1 MTNLTYLS
9 GWKPELCIQLNDGHN
24 RKADFNRLLV
34 KNFPSTKTMQE
45 ESEFIDANRES
56 VILKMKD
63 DFQESIDE
71 GGSHSSLYFTFNT
84 TYTYLRW
91 CDKENIRAFTQL
103 SIEEYMAALYK
114 KVLLGSLKK
123 STYRKNRSRLFIT
136 FTLHLDLPANWFDNI
151 TVLDSSD
158 TESFESYSRSDLNQ
172 LLPFLMKLFNQTY
185 EQFIENPSKH
195 IEAHKLTETMVFRW
209 KGDTYKLCAGIS
221 KMMCSATFLLAY
233 YTYTNT
239 SDLFKLKQP
248 KNTSF
253 SVGET
258 WYTMPTDKRRAFK
271 MIQVE
276 LGDHGVLEIPKHS
289 ITFFDKLLK
298 ASRIL
303 NKDDDALLFNT
314 IAYKQLRPMK
324 AATLQ
329 DFIRLWIEKHFIFTD
344 QTGRRLRPVI
354 SRFRETGSQL
364 TAYHQ
369 GKLANDIM
377 LNNTP
382 NTRKKSYSTGNKYTN
397 IGMMQD
403 TLSIRQEQAQA
414 KVSTKEAQQNIAID
428 VLVIEQEYK
437 AHIPNLS
444 NTPNGGSCANPFNT
458 KAEKYTRKA
467 LRHGLAKEG
476 ERLACADLLACFG
489 CPEQVIVQ
497 SVNDIWS
504 LLSFKLC
511 IEEAMYL
518 HLDAH
523 HYRKNFEDIIRYI
536 ENQILPKIKKTVIKQ
551 AELRISNEGQH
562 PLWSDS
568 DSILEL
574 APSQSNKEH
583 S

>member
-1 MTNLTYLS
+1 MTELTYLS
-9 GWKPELCIQLNDGHN
+9 GWKPELCIQLNNGHN
-24 RKADFNRLLV
+24 CKADFNRLLV
-34 KNFPSTKTMQE
+34 KYFPSTKTMQQE
-45 ESEFIDANRES
+45 NDFIDANRER

-63 DFQESIDE
+63 QFQASIDE
-71 GGSHSSLYFTFNT
+71 GGSHSSLYFTFNNI
-84 TYTYLRW
+84 YQYVSW
-91 CDKENIRAFTQL
+91 CDKENSRAFTRI
-103 SIEEYMAALYK
+103 SIEEYMNALYQ

-123 STYRKNRSRLFIT
+123 STYKKNRSRLFVT
-136 FTLHLDLPANWFDNI
+136 FTKTLDLPTSWFDNI
-151 TVLDSSD
+151 TVLNSSD
-158 TESFESYSRSDLNQ
+158 TEPFEAYSRSDLNQ
-172 LLPFLMKLFNQTY
+172 LLPFLIKLFNQTY
-185 EQFIENPSKH
+185 QQFIDNPDTH
-195 IEAHKLTETMVFRW
+195 IEANKQTPTMVFVW
-209 KGDTYKLCAGIS
+209 KRDTYKLCGGIS

-233 YTYTNT
+233 YTYANT
-239 SDLFKLKQP
+239 CDLFKLKQP

-253 SVGET
+253 SLDEA
-258 WYTMPTDKRRAFK
+258 WYTMPTFKRRAFK

-276 LGDHGVLEIPKHS
+276 MGDHGVLEMPKHS

-298 ASRIL
+298 ASKIL
-303 NKDDDALLFNT
+303 NKGDDKLLLKT
-314 IAYKQLRPMK
+314 IAYRQLKPMK
-324 AATLQ
+324 ATTLQ
-329 DFIRLWIEKHFIFTD
+329 DFLRLWVEKHFVFTD

-382 NTRKKSYSTGNKYTN
+382 HTRKKSYSTGNKYTN

-414 KVSTKEAQQNIAID
+414 KVSTKEAQRNIAID

-444 NTPNGGSCANPFNT
+444 NTPNGGSCANPFNK

-497 SVNDIWS
+497 SVHNIWS

-523 HYRKNFEDIIRYI
+523 HYRKNFENIIHYI
-536 ENQILPKIKKTVIKQ
+536 ENRILPKLSKTVIKQ
-551 AELRISNEGQH
+551 AELRICNEGQH
-562 PLWSDS
+562 PLWSDY
-568 DSILEL
+568 DSIIEL
-574 APSQSNKEH
+574 VPTQTNKEH

>member
-1 MTNLTYLS
+1 MTEITYLT
-9 GWKPELCIQLNDGHN
+9 GWKPELCIQLHDDHN
-24 RKADFNRLLV
+24 RRADFNRFLV
-34 KNFPSTKTMQE
+34 KNLPSTKELQQE
-45 ESEFIDANRES
+45 NYFIDANRKEI
-56 VILKMKD
+56 VLNMRD
-63 DFQESIDE
+63 RFQESIDE
-71 GGSHSSLYFTFNT
+71 GGSHYSLYFTFNT
-84 TYTYLRW
+84 TYQYLKW
-91 CDKENIRAFTQL
+91 CDKENIRAFTKL
-103 SIEEYMAALYK
+103 SIEEYMGALYQ

-123 STYRKNRSRLFIT
+123 STYKKNRSRLFTT
-136 FTLHLDLPANWFDNI
+136 FTQNLDLPANWFVNI

-158 TESFESYSRSDLNQ
+158 TESFEAYSRSDLNQ
-172 LLPFLMKLFNQTY
+172 LLPFLIKLFNQTY

-195 IEAHKLTETMVFRW
+195 IEAHKFTQTMVFRW
-209 KGDTYKLCAGIS
+209 KGDTFKLRSGIS
-221 KMMCSATFLLAY
+221 KMMSSATFLLAY

-258 WYTMPTDKRRAFK
+258 WYTMPVYKRRAFK

-276 LGDHGVLEIPKHS
+276 MGEHGVLEIPKHS
-289 ITFFDKLLK
+289 TTFFDRLLK

-303 NKDDDALLFNT
+303 NKGDDALLLKT
-314 IAYKQLRPMK
+314 IADKQLRPMK
-324 AATLQ
+324 ATTLQ
-329 DFIRLWIEKHFIFTD
+329 DFIRLWIEKHFTFTD

-364 TAYHQ
+364 TAYRQ

-414 KVSTKEAQQNIAID
+414 KVSTKEAQQNIAIK

-444 NTPNGGSCANPFNT
+444 NTPNGGSCANPFNK

-467 LRHGLAKEG
+467 LRHGLAKKG

-497 SVNDIWS
+497 SVHNIWC

-523 HYRKNFEDIIRYI
+523 HYRKNFESVIHFI
-536 ENQILPKIKKTVIKQ
+536 ENKILPKLKKKLIKQ
-551 AELRISNEGQH
+551 AELRICNEGQH

-574 APSQSNKEH
+574 LPSQSNKGH